1 MRSLPQSLF
10 LGKKTETASVVLET
24 RAQPES
30 QMQMPLETGLLKNDG
45 RKLPSVR
52 QLFAGPPCRSPNA
65 VPVCFRSVLR
75 RWGFPLSSF
84 LVMFYKAGY
93 RLWLLP
99 EWPCWICSEECI
111 LQEKKNGHKCSAPML
126 SLSFSLLEAQVQTQC
141 KRQSN

>member
-1 MRSLPQSLF
+1 MRSLPQSIF

-52 QLFAGPPCRSPNA
+52 QLFAGSPCSSPNA

-75 RWGFPLSSF
+75 RWVFLSPPFWLCSIK
-84 LVMFYKAGY
+84 LVTGCGCCLNGLVEFVLKNVFCKRKKMVTNAVL
-93 RLWLLP
+93 R
-99 EWPCWICSEECI
+99 CS
-111 LQEKKNGHKCSAPML
+111 L
-126 SLSFSLLEAQVQTQC
+126 SLSLLEAQVQTQC